1 MWKTLCL
8 TFLCSALAGDE
19 FLSRKGATRARC
31 LLQGW
36 ASDAQANDLV
46 KVAQD
51 CFTPQTTASSSSSK
65 ASCPECGLSVATGCV
80 LRKLYRLWGW
90 RPELAGSG
98 SNTGGP
104 YDALDAGI
112 TLVGVETPSGSWQFM
127 LQKPQAAK
135 AAGQGSVRNS
145 EGSSHVVAVH
155 SHHRG
160 DATEQQEADL
170 IRFAESCFSN
180 ADVDTSNFGSLQLTL
195 GNRMDCVLQKCL
207 EAWGFRPE
215 ESVYGSDAGG
225 PYDAYG
231 LGATVIGVESPSG
244 NWDFVLHLK

>member
-1 MWKTLCL
+1 MWKTLSL
-8 TFLCSALAGDE
+8 ALLCTAAGDE

-36 ASDAQANDLV
+36 ANDAQAKDLV
-46 KVAQD
+46 NVAQD
-51 CFTPQTTASSSSSK
+51 CFTPQTAASSSSSK
-65 ASCPECGLSVATGCV
+65 ARCLECGLSTATGCV
-80 LRKLYRLWGW
+80 VRKLNRLWGW

-104 YDALDAGI
+104 YDVLDAGI

-127 LQKPQAAK
+127 LRKPQAA
-135 AAGQGSVRNS
+135 GHGRGGRGS
-145 EGSSHVVAVH
+145 EPGSSHAVDVQ

-160 DATEQQEADL
+160 DASEQQEADL

-180 ADVDTSNFGSLQLTL
+180 TKTDLDTSDPDSLKMTL
-195 GNRMDCVLQKCL
+195 GNSVDCVLQKCL
-207 EAWGFRPE
+207 EAWGFKPK
-215 ESVYGSDAGG
+215 ESVYGSDTGG
-225 PYDAYG
+225 PHAYS

-244 NWDFVLHLK
+244 KWDVVLHLK